1 MIDPFL
7 ILALKITAGLLM
19 VAFVLVIIRLAKG
32 PHLYDRVIA
41 FDLITSIIAGIA
53 LVYGMLTNVAYF
65 MDVAVIIFL
74 ISFLGTVAISK
85 YLTKNQHH
93 E

>member
-1 MIDPFL
+1 MTTP
-7 ILALKITAGLLM
+7 ALLVVMKITIGLLM
-19 VAFVLVIIRLAKG
+19 VAFVLVLIRLAKG
-32 PHLYDRVIA
+32 PHLYDRVVA
-41 FDLITSIIAGIA
+41 FDLITSLVAGIA
-53 LVYGMLTNVAYF
+53 LVYGMLNDVPFF

-85 YLTKNQHH
+85 YLSKNEPH

>member
-1 MIDPFL
+1 MTTP
-7 ILALKITAGLLM
+7 ALLVVMKITIGLLM
-19 VAFVLVIIRLAKG
+19 VAFVLVLIRLAKG
-32 PHLYDRVIA
+32 PRLYDRVVA
-41 FDLITSIIAGIA
+41 LDLIASIVAGIA
-53 LVYGMLTNVAYF
+53 LVYSIMSNVPFF

-85 YLTKNQHH
+85 YLSKTEPH

>member
-1 MIDPFL
+1 MTTTTLFL
-7 ILALKITAGLLM
+7 VMKITIGLLM
-19 VAFVLVIIRLAKG
+19 LSFLLALIRLAKG
-32 PHLYDRVIA
+32 PRLYDRVVA
-41 FDLITSIIAGIA
+41 LDLIASIIAGIA
-53 LVYGMLTNVAYF
+53 LIYGMINQVPFF

-85 YLTKNQHH
+85 YLSKS

>member
-1 MIDPFL
+1 MTTTTLFL
-7 ILALKITAGLLM
+7 VMKITIGLLM
-19 VAFVLVIIRLAKG
+19 LSFLLVLIRLAKG
-32 PHLYDRVIA
+32 PRLFDRVVA
-41 FDLITSIIAGIA
+41 LDLIASIIAGIA
-53 LVYGMLTNVAYF
+53 LIYGMINQVPFF

-85 YLTKNQHH
+85 YLSKS